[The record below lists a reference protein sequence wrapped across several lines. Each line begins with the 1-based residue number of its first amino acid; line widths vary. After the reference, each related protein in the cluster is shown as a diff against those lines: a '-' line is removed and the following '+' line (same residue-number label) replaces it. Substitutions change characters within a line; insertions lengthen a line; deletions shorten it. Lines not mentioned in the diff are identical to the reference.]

1 MNNPCVRIEFRSTS
15 PPEGTITSS
24 DEAVSVE
31 FQGWL
36 GLLAELQQ
44 VVERDDSTMGVE
56 Q

>member
-1 MNNPCVRIEFRSTS
+1 MI
-15 PPEGTITSS
+15 TIS
-24 DEAVSVE
+24 DEEAPVE

-44 VVERDDSTMGVE
+44 VVERNSSASGAE